1 MALTVATNT
10 GALMAQAAASS
21 VNKEMELSMERLST
35 GKRINSA
42 ADDAAGSAIAS
53 RLDSQIRGLNQAIR
67 NSMDTQN
74 LLDTAEG
81 AHAEVTNLLQ
91 RMRELAVQSANDTNS
106 SADRSM
112 LQSEVTQLLAE
123 VDRIASQTHFGG
135 IDLLD
140 GSFSAKTF
148 QVGADAGNTINIGID
163 SVATSSIGVYEQ
175 SSKVLINEGTDN
187 GLAAGSDMVLS
198 GIKGSVSIDV
208 AANDTAKTVANL
220 MNAQTQNT
228 GVSASAETNIKL
240 SSLSAT
246 GTVSFTV
253 NSTSIGTVTLND
265 ASDLRALSDAINA
278 KAGTTGVTSKV
289 GASNAELI
297 LTDSDGDDIKIGSY
311 DHSTNGSSLT
321 VTALDQDEATVSTS
335 QTALL
340 KDTTFTTA
348 ATNEVNSVTVSG
360 QLNLTS
366 HSAFTLVT
374 TEDGAADAATTAGSS
389 QNTTADTLV
398 PHGEFFH
405 GSTEDSSG
413 SAVATTTTATL
424 TSVSTADIGTSA
436 GAATAIKAIDSALSK
451 IADARGTLGAQSNRL
466 DSTVNNLTSITTN
479 LAASKSGIE
488 DADFAAET
496 TNLAKAQ
503 ILQQAST
510 AMLAQANAS
519 KQNVLSLLQG

>member
-1 MALTVATNT
+1 M
-10 GALMAQAAASS
+10 
-21 VNKEMELSMERLST
+21 
-35 GKRINSA
+35 
-42 ADDAAGSAIAS
+42 
-53 RLDSQIRGLNQAIR
+53 
-67 NSMDTQN
+67 
-74 LLDTAEG
+74 
-81 AHAEVTNLLQ
+81 
-91 RMRELAVQSANDTNS
+91 
-106 SADRSM
+106 
-112 LQSEVTQLLAE
+112 
-123 VDRIASQTHFGG
+123 
-135 IDLLD
+135 
-140 GSFSAKTF
+140 
-148 QVGADAGNTINIGID
+148 
-163 SVATSSIGVYEQ
+163 YEQ

-198 GIKGSVSIDV
+198 GTKGSVSIDV

-228 GVSASAETNIKL
+228 GVSATAETKIKL

-265 ASDLRALSDAINA
+265 ASDLRDLSDAINA

-311 DHSTNGSSLT
+311 DHSVNGSSLT

-335 QTALL
+335 QTTLL
-340 KDTTFTTA
+340 KDTTFTAGA
-348 ATNEVNSVTVSG
+348 ANEVNSVTVSG

-374 TEDGAADAATTAGSS
+374 TEDGAADAATTAASN
-389 QNTTADTLV
+389 QTTTADTLV

-405 GSTEDSSG
+405 GSTEASGG
-413 SAVATTTTATL
+413 SAAAVTTTSTL
-424 TSVSTADIGTSA
+424 TSVSTADIGTSS

-479 LAASKSGIE
+479 LSASKSGIE

>member
-1 MALTVATNT
+1 M
-10 GALMAQAAASS
+10 
-21 VNKEMELSMERLST
+21 
-35 GKRINSA
+35 
-42 ADDAAGSAIAS
+42 
-53 RLDSQIRGLNQAIR
+53 
-67 NSMDTQN
+67 
-74 LLDTAEG
+74 
-81 AHAEVTNLLQ
+81 
-91 RMRELAVQSANDTNS
+91 
-106 SADRSM
+106 
-112 LQSEVTQLLAE
+112 
-123 VDRIASQTHFGG
+123 
-135 IDLLD
+135 
-140 GSFSAKTF
+140 
-148 QVGADAGNTINIGID
+148 
-163 SVATSSIGVYEQ
+163 YEQ

-198 GIKGSVSIDV
+198 GTKGSVSIDV

-228 GVSASAETNIKL
+228 GVSATAETKIKL

-265 ASDLRALSDAINA
+265 ASDLRDLSDAINA

-311 DHSTNGSSLT
+311 DHSVNGSSLT

-335 QTALL
+335 QTTLL
-340 KDTTFTTA
+340 KDTTFTAGA
-348 ATNEVNSVTVSG
+348 ANEVNSVTVSG

-374 TEDGAADAATTAGSS
+374 TEDGAADAAASNQT
-389 QNTTADTLV
+389 TTADTLV

-405 GSTEDSSG
+405 GSTEASGG
-413 SAVATTTTATL
+413 SAAAVTTTSTL
-424 TSVSTADIGTSA
+424 TSVSTADIGTSS

-479 LAASKSGIE
+479 LSASKSGIE